1 MEKNGDHQVL
11 LRELGIKEKLCV
23 ILKYLCHAELKGE
36 FKQTN
41 KQTNKTHLILKGP
54 RSWYRTLVAMQT
66 LLI

>member
-41 KQTNKTHLILKGP
+41 KQTNKQNPFDSKGA
-54 RSWYRTLVAMQT
+54 SKLV
-66 LLI
+66 